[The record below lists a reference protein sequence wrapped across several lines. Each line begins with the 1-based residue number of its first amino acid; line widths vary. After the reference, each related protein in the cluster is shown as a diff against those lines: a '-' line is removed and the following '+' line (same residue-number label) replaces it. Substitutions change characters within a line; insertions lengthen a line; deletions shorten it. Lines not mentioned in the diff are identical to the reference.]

1 MGGFLLLLGIAVL
14 GIGVFTLIRGH
25 LRWAHLRSRRS
36 AWIAVAAAVVLVGA
50 GGSLLPQPVK
60 APVAQ
65 SAHILTAVVPTMPA
79 STFASSSPAAPTSS
93 MPIFNTAATPMP
105 PTQTQRAAA
114 SSAHEILVAQ
124 AVVQAKLLAESRA
137 RAASSAASRSS
148 NVSASKAAQA
158 AAASQASASSRASA
172 SASAV
177 AAAESSASA
186 AAEAASRASASVA
199 ASSASAAAEAASRAS
214 ASVAT
219 AASASAAAQASA
231 ASAAAASA
239 RAAAAQTTTA
249 AATNRCGAPANPYG
263 YNYCGTGSMKPS
275 PPADICNYFS
285 CIPNFDNGTGYME
298 ECQDGMVSMSGGL
311 RGACSHH
318 GGEQTPVEGP

>member
-172 SASAV
+172 SAV